1 MPRKPK
7 PQEPITPQELS
18 ALNDKTTQDP
28 AVRKYHVATDAKNL
42 AGLKKRRRVL
52 RIILGAVTAVLL
64 ILFIISMLVSKW
76 GDLVI
81 EIDRPLQSRGIVLST
96 DPEFKTKSVALS
108 AKQALNVT
116 NITYSWLPTDLDTS
130 KDGEHNGKNYVAYT
144 FYCKNEGEAEVD
156 YKATL
161 DISGVAKSAD
171 EACRVM
177 VYKNGEPTVY
187 AKGKYDNRD
196 EAEKDTVKFL
206 DDKTVM
212 STTTENFKPDNV
224 DKYTVVVWIEGAD
237 PECVDEIGGMFN
249 FPRYYKIIMDFTGEL
264 GGLAW
269 VITIV
274 AIVLLIAVMG
284 LIVWLIIV
292 AIKKF
297 IKSRQRRKD
306 TDSLVREVQS
316 LNNPKMF
323 YGSDEGWM
331 SPSTP
336 MNVETDNSTYWT
348 YTYSVPSNYCTN
360 PKFQRRVNGDTKNTW
375 SPSNRGYLTR
385 YKVTGDGTGEWL
397 S

>member
-7 PQEPITPQELS
+7 TQEPITPQELS
-18 ALNDKTTQDP
+18 ALNDKTTQNP
-28 AVRKYHVATDAKNL
+28 AVRKYHVATDAKSL
-42 AGLKKRRRVL
+42 VGLKKRRRVL

-81 EIDRPLQSRGIVLST
+81 EIDRPLQNRGIVLST
-96 DPEFKTKSVALS
+96 DHEFKTKSVALS
-108 AKQALNVT
+108 AKQALTVT

-237 PECVDEIGGMFN
+237 PECVDEIRDG
-249 FPRYYKIIMDFTGEL
+249 
-264 GGLAW
+264 W
-269 VITIV
+269 VR
-274 AIVLLIAVMG
+274 M
-284 LIVWLIIV
+284 
-292 AIKKF
+292 
-297 IKSRQRRKD
+297 RRH
-306 TDSLVREVQS
+306 
-316 LNNPKMF
+316 F
-323 YGSDEGWM
+323 
-331 SPSTP
+331 
-336 MNVETDNSTYWT
+336 
-348 YTYSVPSNYCTN
+348 
-360 PKFQRRVNGDTKNTW
+360 
-375 SPSNRGYLTR
+375 
-385 YKVTGDGTGEWL
+385 
-397 S
+397 

>member
-7 PQEPITPQELS
+7 TQEPITPQELS

-42 AGLKKRRRVL
+42 VGLKKRRRVL

-81 EIDRPLQSRGIVLST
+81 EIDRPLQSRGIV
-96 DPEFKTKSVALS
+96 
-108 AKQALNVT
+108 
-116 NITYSWLPTDLDTS
+116 TDLDTS

-237 PECVDEIGGMFN
+237 PECVDEIRDG
-249 FPRYYKIIMDFTGEL
+249 
-264 GGLAW
+264 W
-269 VITIV
+269 VR
-274 AIVLLIAVMG
+274 M
-284 LIVWLIIV
+284 
-292 AIKKF
+292 
-297 IKSRQRRKD
+297 RRH
-306 TDSLVREVQS
+306 
-316 LNNPKMF
+316 F
-323 YGSDEGWM
+323 
-331 SPSTP
+331 
-336 MNVETDNSTYWT
+336 
-348 YTYSVPSNYCTN
+348 
-360 PKFQRRVNGDTKNTW
+360 
-375 SPSNRGYLTR
+375 
-385 YKVTGDGTGEWL
+385 
-397 S
+397 

>member
-42 AGLKKRRRVL
+42 VGLKKRRRVL

-116 NITYSWLPTDLDTS
+116 NITYSWLPTDLDTA

-212 STTTENFKPDNV
+212 STKTEGFKPDDV

-237 PECVDEIGGMFN
+237 PECVDEIRDG
-249 FPRYYKIIMDFTGEL
+249 
-264 GGLAW
+264 W
-269 VITIV
+269 VR
-274 AIVLLIAVMG
+274 M
-284 LIVWLIIV
+284 
-292 AIKKF
+292 
-297 IKSRQRRKD
+297 RRH
-306 TDSLVREVQS
+306 
-316 LNNPKMF
+316 F
-323 YGSDEGWM
+323 
-331 SPSTP
+331 
-336 MNVETDNSTYWT
+336 
-348 YTYSVPSNYCTN
+348 
-360 PKFQRRVNGDTKNTW
+360 
-375 SPSNRGYLTR
+375 
-385 YKVTGDGTGEWL
+385 
-397 S
+397 